1 VHAHKTTARTGR
13 AAHAARLAGH
23 RDPVARRAVQALWDR
38 RDLDSGAITLVNVQA
53 QRISCRKART
63 FAREFTRKAG
73 PQTGFQ
79 CSEDFYCQ
87 WRGWS
92 CRNDG
97 RSGDVKHRCETV
109 NSANKRLMVVKWV
122 DQIN

>member
-1 VHAHKTTARTGR
+1 MKRVLALLGLLMLHAFLVIPTP
-13 AAHAARLAGH
+13 AHASSFKRCGTAGTFY
-23 RDPVARRAVQALWDR
+23 
-38 RDLDSGAITLVNVQA
+38 SGAVTLANVQA
-53 QRISCRKART
+53 QRISCKKARS
-63 FAREFTRKAG
+63 FAREFTRRSGAESG
-73 PQTGFQ
+73 YT

-109 NSANKRLMVVKWV
+109 NTANKRLMVVKWV
-122 DQIN
+122 DRVN